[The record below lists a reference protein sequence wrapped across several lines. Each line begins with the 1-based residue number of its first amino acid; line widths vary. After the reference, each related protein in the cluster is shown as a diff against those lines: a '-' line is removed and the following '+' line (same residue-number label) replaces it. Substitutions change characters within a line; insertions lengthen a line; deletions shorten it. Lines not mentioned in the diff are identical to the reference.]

1 MTRTT
6 DISRWTLLLNPL
18 CHGFVLPCAVH
29 SRVVPL
35 CVARLGCDGL
45 RRLARCFFKSGT
57 SVSGD
62 YLREKEFGQKARQ
75 RFKTVLNVLNRCQGF

>member
-18 CHGFVLPCAVH
+18 CHGVVLPCAVH

-45 RRLARCFFKSGT
+45 RRLARCFSRVEQAFRGLSSGKG
-57 SVSGD
+57 VW
-62 YLREKEFGQKARQ
+62 
-75 RFKTVLNVLNRCQGF
+75 